1 MRLGLFQITG
11 YNRRM
16 QRFLLFTICVFV
28 ALASDFVAAIEHVSI
43 TRDGESIHVDGKIVV
58 EAVDGGLL
66 IQDSGGVLW
75 AISPDEIVNRDS
87 DAVPFEPADHEAMSE
102 QLLREFPNGFRI
114 HKTAH
119 YLVCYN
125 TSEAY
130 AEWCGS
136 LYERLFLAFNTYWKN
151 RGFKLEEPESPL
163 IALVFDDKRSFAAY
177 ASPELGEATSNIIGY
192 YSLRSNRVVMY
203 DLTGSEAAGGGR
215 GSTSAHINQLLM
227 RPGAER
233 TVATV
238 IHEATHQIAFNCGLQ
253 TRYADIPLWVSEGVA
268 IYFETPDLRSSKGWR
283 NIGGVNQVRLQEFG
297 RYFRNRPTDSL
308 VTLIST
314 DERFRDPRLAGD
326 AYAEAWSLNYFLIR
340 KHLKEYLQYMK
351 VLSEKRPLRYDEPED
366 RLALFKESFGED
378 LEQLNAEFIRYMRT
392 VR

>member
-1 MRLGLFQITG
+1 MHRILRLIT
-11 YNRRM
+11 
-16 QRFLLFTICVFV
+16 CVFV
-28 ALASDFVAAIEHVSI
+28 TLISNSALAIEHVSL

-66 IQDSGGVLW
+66 IQDTRGVLW
-75 AISPDEIVNRDS
+75 AITPDEIVSRDS
-87 DAVPFEPADHEAMSE
+87 DAVPFAPADEEKMSE
-102 QLLREFPNGFRI
+102 ELLKEFPDGFRI

-125 TSEAY
+125 TSSAY

-151 RGFKLEEPESPL
+151 RGFKLSEPEMPL
-163 IALVFDDKRSFAAY
+163 VALVFGDQQSYAAY
-177 ASPELGEATSNIIGY
+177 ASPELGASTSKIIGY

-203 DLTGSEAAGGGR
+203 DLTGSDGGGDAR
-215 GSTSAHINQLLM
+215 GSTAAHINQLLM

-283 NIGGVNQVRLQEFG
+283 NIGGVNQVRLQEFS
-297 RYFRNRPTDSL
+297 RYVRNRPSDSL
-308 VTLIST
+308 VTLLSN
-314 DERFRDPRLAGD
+314 DDRFRDPRLAGD

-340 KHLKEYLQYMK
+340 KHPREYLEYMQL
-351 VLSEKRPLRYDEPED
+351 LSEKRPLRYDEPEV
-366 RLALFKESFGED
+366 RLAQFKSAFGDD
-378 LEQLNAEFIRYMRT
+378 LEKLNTEFLRYMRT

>member
-1 MRLGLFQITG
+1 MNRL
-11 YNRRM
+11 
-16 QRFLLFTICVFV
+16 LLLKICLVAAFV
-28 ALASDFVAAIEHVSI
+28 GDLCLAIEHVSI
-43 TRDGESIHVDGKIVV
+43 ERDGKSVHVDGKIVV
-58 EAVDGGLL
+58 EAADGGLL
-66 IQDSGGVLW
+66 IEDAGGMLW
-75 AISPDEIVNRDS
+75 AITPDEIVNRDS
-87 DAVPFEPADHEAMSE
+87 DAVPFKPADQEAMSE
-102 QLLREFPNGFRI
+102 QLLREFPDGFRI
-114 HKTAH
+114 HNTAH

-125 TSEAY
+125 TSQAY

-151 RGFKLEEPESPL
+151 RGFSLNEPDVPL
-163 IALVFDDKRSFAAY
+163 VALVFDDQRSFAAY
-177 ASPELGEATSNIIGY
+177 ASPELGEATSKIIGY

-203 DLTGSEAAGGGR
+203 DLTGSETAGGGR
-215 GSTSAHINQLLM
+215 GSTAAHINQLLM

-297 RYFRNRPTDSL
+297 RYFRNRPADSL
-308 VTLIST
+308 LTLIST
-314 DERFRDPRLAGD
+314 DDRFRDPRQAGD

-351 VLSEKRPLRYDEPED
+351 VLSEKRPLRYDDPED
-366 RLALFKESFGED
+366 RLAQFKEAFGDD
-378 LEQLNAEFIRYMRT
+378 LEQLNTEFIRYMRT

>member
-1 MRLGLFQITG
+1 MNRL
-11 YNRRM
+11 
-16 QRFLLFTICVFV
+16 LLLKICLVAAFV
-28 ALASDFVAAIEHVSI
+28 GDLCLAIEHVSI
-43 TRDGESIHVDGKIVV
+43 ERDGKSVHVDGKIVV
-58 EAVDGGLL
+58 EAADGGLL
-66 IQDSGGVLW
+66 IEDAGGMLW
-75 AISPDEIVNRDS
+75 AITPDEIVNRDS
-87 DAVPFEPADHEAMSE
+87 DAVPFKPADQEAMSE
-102 QLLREFPNGFRI
+102 QLLREFPDGFRI
-114 HKTAH
+114 HNTAH

-125 TSEAY
+125 TSQAY

-151 RGFKLEEPESPL
+151 RGFSLNEPDVPL
-163 IALVFDDKRSFAAY
+163 VALVFDDQRSFAAY
-177 ASPELGEATSNIIGY
+177 ASPELGEATSKIIGY

-203 DLTGSEAAGGGR
+203 DLTGSETAGGGR
-215 GSTSAHINQLLM
+215 GSTAAHINQLLM

-297 RYFRNRPTDSL
+297 RYFRNRPADSL
-308 VTLIST
+308 LTLIST
-314 DERFRDPRLAGD
+314 DDRFRDPRQAGD

-351 VLSEKRPLRYDEPED
+351 VLSEKRPLRYDDPED
-366 RLALFKESFGED
+366 RVAQFKEAFGDD
-378 LEQLNAEFIRYMRT
+378 LEQLNTEFIRYMRT

>member
-1 MRLGLFQITG
+1 MYRPLH
-11 YNRRM
+11 
-16 QRFLLFTICVFV
+16 LLLTACVLV
-28 ALASDFVAAIEHVSI
+28 SMAGDTARAIEHVSLK
-43 TRDGESIHVDGKIVV
+43 RDGESIHVDGKIVV

-66 IQDSGGVLW
+66 IQDSLGVLW
-75 AISPDEIVNRDS
+75 AISPEEIVNRDS
-87 DAVPFEPADHEAMSE
+87 DAAPFAPADQDELSE
-102 QLLREFPNGFRI
+102 RLLAEFSNGFRI

-125 TSEAY
+125 TSSAY
-130 AEWCGS
+130 AEWCGA

-151 RGFKLEEPESPL
+151 RGFKLNEPEMPL
-163 IALVFDDKRSFAAY
+163 VALVFDDQRSYAAY
-177 ASPELGEATSNIIGY
+177 ASPELGEATSKIIGY

-203 DLTGSEAAGGGR
+203 DLTGSQGGGDGR
-215 GSTSAHINQLLM
+215 GSTAAQINQLLM

-283 NIGGVNQVRLQEFG
+283 NIGGVNQVRLQEFA
-297 RYFRNRPTDSL
+297 RYVRNRPADSL
-308 VTLIST
+308 VTLISN
-314 DERFRDPRLAGD
+314 DDRFRDPRLAGD

-340 KHLKEYLQYMK
+340 KHLKEYLEYMK
-351 VLSEKRPLRYDEPED
+351 VLSEKRPLRYDDPED
-366 RLALFKESFGED
+366 RLAQFKAAFGDD
-378 LEQLNAEFIRYMRT
+378 LEKLNIEFLRYLRT
-392 VR
+392 VQ

>member
-1 MRLGLFQITG
+1 
-11 YNRRM
+11 M
-16 QRFLLFTICVFV
+16 QRLFITIACVFTT
-28 ALASDFVAAIEHVSI
+28 LASNGVLAVEHVSI
-43 TRDGESIHVDGKIVV
+43 DRDGKSIHVDGQILV
-58 EAVDGGLL
+58 EATDGGLL
-66 IQDSGGVLW
+66 IQDASGTLW
-75 AISPDEIVNRDS
+75 AITPDEIVNRDS
-87 DAVPFEPADHEAMSE
+87 DAVPFKPGDHEAMSKH
-102 QLLREFPNGFRI
+102 LLHEFPDGFRI

-151 RGFKLEEPESPL
+151 RGFKLTEPEWPL
-163 IALVFDDKRSFAAY
+163 VALVFDDQRSYAAY
-177 ASPELGEATSNIIGY
+177 AEPELGEATSKIIGY

-203 DLTGSEAAGGGR
+203 DLTGSEASGGR
-215 GSTSAHINQLLM
+215 HGSTAAHINQLLM
-227 RPGAER
+227 RPAAER

-253 TRYADIPLWVSEGVA
+253 TRYADIPLWISEGVA

-283 NIGGVNQVRLQEFG
+283 NIGGVNQVRLQDFG
-297 RYFRNRPTDSL
+297 RYYRNRPVDSL

-314 DERFRDPRLAGD
+314 DDRFRDPRTASD

-351 VLSEKRPLRYDEPED
+351 MLSEKRPLRYDEPED
-366 RLALFKESFGED
+366 RLAQFREAFGDD
-378 LEQLNAEFIRYMRT
+378 LEQLNTEFIRYMRT

>member
-1 MRLGLFQITG
+1 MHRILVLT
-11 YNRRM
+11 
-16 QRFLLFTICVFV
+16 TCVFFT
-28 ALASDFVAAIEHVSI
+28 LAGVTARAIEHVSLE
-43 TRDGESIHVDGKIVV
+43 RDGKSIHVDGKIVV
-58 EAVDGGLL
+58 EAADGGLL
-66 IQDSGGVLW
+66 LQDTRGVLW
-75 AISPDEIVNRDS
+75 AITPDEIVHRDS
-87 DAVPFEPADHEAMSE
+87 DAIPFTPADHEEMSE
-102 QLLREFPNGFRI
+102 LLLKEFPDGFRI

-125 TSEAY
+125 TSPAY
-130 AEWCGS
+130 AEWCGA

-151 RGFKLEEPESPL
+151 RGFKLHEPEMPL
-163 IALVFDDKRSFAAY
+163 VALVFDNQRSYAAY
-177 ASPELGEATSNIIGY
+177 ASPELGAATSKIIGY

-203 DLTGSEAAGGGR
+203 DLTGSEVGGGGR
-215 GSTSAHINQLLM
+215 GSTAAHINQLLM

-283 NIGGVNQVRLQEFG
+283 NIGGVNHVRLQEFG
-297 RYFRNRPTDSL
+297 RYLRNRPADSL
-308 VTLIST
+308 VTLISN
-314 DERFRDPRLAGD
+314 DDRFRDPRTASD

-340 KHLKEYLQYMK
+340 KHLQEYLEYMQ
-351 VLSEKRPLRYDEPED
+351 VLSEKLPLRYDEPED
-366 RLALFKESFGED
+366 RLAQFKAAFGDD
-378 LEQLNAEFIRYMRT
+378 LEKLNTEFLRYMRT

>member
-1 MRLGLFQITG
+1 MHRILRLSTDREIAVPYQASGT
-11 YNRRM
+11 
-16 QRFLLFTICVFV
+16 
-28 ALASDFVAAIEHVSI
+28 ALAAGVSRHTNNRWLASFRSLISRAVLITSVFAAVTGDTALAIEHISLK
-43 TRDGESIHVDGKIVV
+43 RDGESIHVDGKIVV

-66 IQDSGGVLW
+66 IQDTRGVLW
-75 AISPDEIVNRDS
+75 AITPDEIVSRDS
-87 DAVPFEPADHEAMSE
+87 DAIPFAPADQEKMSE
-102 QLLREFPNGFRI
+102 ELLKEFPDGFRI

-125 TSEAY
+125 TSSAY

-151 RGFKLEEPESPL
+151 RGFKLNEPEMPL
-163 IALVFDDKRSFAAY
+163 VALVFDDQQSYSAY
-177 ASPELGEATSNIIGY
+177 ASPELGAATSKIIGY

-203 DLTGSEAAGGGR
+203 DLTGSDAGAGGR
-215 GSTSAHINQLLM
+215 ESTAAHINQLLM

-297 RYFRNRPTDSL
+297 RYLRNRPSDSL
-308 VTLIST
+308 VTLISN
-314 DERFRDPRLAGD
+314 DDRFRDPRTASD

-340 KHLKEYLQYMK
+340 KHLKEY
-351 VLSEKRPLRYDEPED
+351 
-366 RLALFKESFGED
+366 
-378 LEQLNAEFIRYMRT
+378 
-392 VR
+392 